1 MLYGYEEPRVY
12 TPPLRELTPETSLG
26 FLFIEFVENQV
37 RGTLLP
43 WDKWLAIHML
53 EIIGDFGGWW
63 RFRFRKIVI
72 LVARQNGKTYL
83 SAYLVLF
90 FAYIMQVA
98 RILGTSANLDKAE
111 EVWYSVLTEI
121 CGDEEQDIPPNPNL
135 IDEFGHKKLGNGK
148 LAMWFRHGQ

>member
-63 RFRFRKIVI
+63 RFCGRPAMSRAISI
-72 LVARQNGKTYL
+72 LPSL
-83 SAYLVLF
+83 P
-90 FAYIMQVA
+90 
-98 RILGTSANLDKAE
+98 
-111 EVWYSVLTEI
+111 SVPSWRPIWT
-121 CGDEEQDIPPNPNL
+121 
-135 IDEFGHKKLGNGK
+135 K
-148 LAMWFRHGQ
+148 